1 MTLPEA
7 NPSPPFEVT
16 RLSHVV
22 LNVRRLSASRHFYEE
37 IVGLVVTAADDEA
50 IYLRGVE
57 EVCHHSLILRA
68 SPPDSTA
75 ERIDSVSARTRIS
88 TRRPR
93 SSRGRAARL
102 PGRTSPT
109 TAARYS

>member
-75 ERIDSVSARTRIS
+75 ERIGFRVRTDQDLDSVASVFQRQ
-88 TRRPR
+88 RRP
-93 SSRGRAARL
+93 AACGEG
-102 PGRTSPT
+102 PYT
-109 TAARYS
+109 